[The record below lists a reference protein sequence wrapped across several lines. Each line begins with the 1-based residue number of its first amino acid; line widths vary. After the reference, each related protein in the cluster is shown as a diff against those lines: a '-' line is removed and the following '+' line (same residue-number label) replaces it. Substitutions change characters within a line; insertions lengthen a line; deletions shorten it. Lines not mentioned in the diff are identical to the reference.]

1 MNLKECRGKGNEKRS
16 GGPEESAE
24 SNDMSSV
31 MAHGQ
36 ISSQG
41 IARGLNDGSEES
53 QRTETSRTGVQ
64 GGTDLFVDT
73 R

>member
-1 MNLKECRGKGNEKRS
+1 MNLKESRGKGDEKRS
-16 GGPEESAE
+16 GGPKESAE
-24 SNDMSSV
+24 SNHMSSV
-31 MAHGQ
+31 MADGQ

-41 IARGLNDGSEES
+41 IASGLNDRSEES
-53 QRTETSRTGVQ
+53 QRTETSRIGVQ